1 MLNHRITAHFLAIAL
16 IAATMSVSTA
26 PPAAADALNPC
37 ELAANAKAEDGN
49 AGGKSSRFCPK
60 TTDTGDSGS
69 GQGAKA
75 GSGTQADQL
84 PEIDLADN
92 VRQCHQVS
100 RVSVIGPD
108 KCDPPKA
115 KAKPAAK
122 QPTATQLRTVATQLQ
137 LPNPT
142 PRFGPDPSVNE
153 WKMLAVGFPI
163 WLWTDRPTTVSTT
176 AHHDGLTFTL
186 TATWTSTTFT
196 MGDGHSKT
204 CTATTI
210 RPKQLK
216 PATKPSPTCS
226 YTYQTK
232 SKIGHPYTVT
242 AHTHWR
248 IDWTTNGYQGTFTHT
263 YTGSRTLE
271 IGELQSLING

>member
-1 MLNHRITAHFLAIAL
+1 MRAVTRVFAPITAAVALTIAL
-16 IAATMSVSTA
+16 LPPGAATADPKSPTTTATVSA
-26 PPAAADALNPC
+26 
-37 ELAANAKAEDGN
+37 
-49 AGGKSSRFCPK
+49 
-60 TTDTGDSGS
+60 
-69 GQGAKA
+69 
-75 GSGTQADQL
+75 TQAWLNGIYTRRQNRTKNAASKSTNSSTKASPQGVNSQGEPCNPRKDTDCDTLMYSIKPVTTSDVQEVAAQL
-84 PEIDLADN
+84 KL
-92 VRQCHQVS
+92 
-100 RVSVIGPD
+100 PD
-108 KCDPPKA
+108 
-115 KAKPAAK
+115 
-122 QPTATQLRTVATQLQ
+122 
-137 LPNPT
+137 PT
-142 PRFGPDPSVNE
+142 PRFGPDPSANE

-210 RPKQLK
+210 RPKTVK

-242 AHTHWR
+242 ADTHWR
-248 IDWTTNGYQGTFTHT
+248 IDWTTNGYSGTFTHT
-263 YTGSRTLE
+263 YTGNRTLE

>member
-1 MLNHRITAHFLAIAL
+1 MTLWLLIPAL
-16 IAATMSVSTA
+16 MSVWIIAPVTPANSLPGPSPSTGCIDDTCGAEGFDLTNETVNTPKKGESSEANPA
-26 PPAAADALNPC
+26 PTSAPSAHCKPGVDPDC
-37 ELAANAKAEDGN
+37 YG
-49 AGGKSSRFCPK
+49 P
-60 TTDTGDSGS
+60 TPV
-69 GQGAKA
+69 
-75 GSGTQADQL
+75 GTL
-84 PEIDLADN
+84 TPL
-92 VRQCHQVS
+92 
-100 RVSVIGPD
+100 
-108 KCDPPKA
+108 PKA
-115 KAKPAAK
+115 PSES
-122 QPTATQLRTVATQLQ
+122 QLRRVATQLK
-137 LPNPT
+137 LPDPT

-210 RPKQLK
+210 RPKTVK

-242 AHTHWR
+242 AATHWR
-248 IDWTTNGYQGTFTHT
+248 INWTTNGYQGTFNHT
-263 YTGSRTLE
+263 YTGSRTLT

>member
-1 MLNHRITAHFLAIAL
+1 MTKNS
-16 IAATMSVSTA
+16 SVDTRS
-26 PPAAADALNPC
+26 P
-37 ELAANAKAEDGN
+37 NAKA
-49 AGGKSSRFCPK
+49 K
-60 TTDTGDSGS
+60 
-69 GQGAKA
+69 GQPTPHATA
-75 GSGTQADQL
+75 
-84 PEIDLADN
+84 E
-92 VRQCHQVS
+92 
-100 RVSVIGPD
+100 PD
-108 KCDPPKA
+108 KANSKTLPWCVDNLSAYQCRDYNPDPTPKKA
-115 KAKPAAK
+115 KHKG
-122 QPTATQLRTVATQLQ
+122 PTQSQLRTVAAQLK

-196 MGDGHSKT
+196 MGDGHTKT

-210 RPKQLK
+210 RPKTVK
-216 PATKPSPTCS
+216 PATKPSPTCG

-232 SKIGHPYTVT
+232 SPKGHPYTVT
-242 AHTHWR
+242 ADTHWR
-248 IDWTTNGYQGTFTHT
+248 INWTTNGYQGTFNHT
-263 YTGSRTLE
+263 YTGNRTLN

>member
-1 MLNHRITAHFLAIAL
+1 MRLVRWMSIAAL
-16 IAATMSVSTA
+16 IAAASLA
-26 PPAAADALNPC
+26 INPIPS
-37 ELAANAKAEDGN
+37 EAKKHPHAKATPTVKATKEWVR
-49 AGGKSSRFCPK
+49 GGESNSNTGSSG
-60 TTDTGDSGS
+60 TSNST
-69 GQGAKA
+69 
-75 GSGTQADQL
+75 SGTQQGWRTRSSAPNNPPQGVDSKGE
-84 PEIDLADN
+84 P
-92 VRQCHQVS
+92 
-100 RVSVIGPD
+100 
-108 KCDPPKA
+108 CDPRKDA
-115 KAKPAAK
+115 DCDSLMNSVKPVTDTDIREVAA
-122 QPTATQLRTVATQLQ
+122 QLK

-210 RPKQLK
+210 RPKQVK

-242 AHTHWR
+242 ANTHWR
-248 IDWTTNGYQGTFTHT
+248 INWTTNGYQGTFNHT
-263 YTGSRTLE
+263 YTGSRTLT